1 MKLHF
6 LVFAMTTLSGLLP
19 GWLGPDAAQAQEARR
34 NVSQCQAIA
43 QSIPK
48 ATFASFSG
56 PVPIA
61 AAADNETVTLTYI
74 GHSTFLIETPGGISI
89 ATDYSGW
96 YTPPRM
102 PMVATMNR
110 AHSSHY
116 TLTPDP
122 AIKYVLHGWSDVP
135 GEKAK
140 IDLTVG
146 DTYIRNVTTDIRG
159 GYGGAQP
166 DGNSIFIFEVA
177 GLCIGHLGH
186 LHYELTDAH
195 YTEIGRLDIVMVP
208 VDGGLTMGADSMSRI
223 IKRLRS
229 SLILPMHQPR
239 PLANFLSMFGPDF
252 DVVYATGNSIDV
264 SMRTLPKKPQIYVA
278 KGMH

>member
-1 MKLHF
+1 MKPRF
-6 LVFAMTTLSGLLP
+6 LVFAIACLIVLV
-19 GWLGPDAAQAQEARR
+19 AAEAAVAQEERK

-43 QSIPK
+43 QSIPQ
-48 ATFASFSG
+48 ATFASFTG
-56 PVPIA
+56 PAPIIGA
-61 AAADNETVTLTYI
+61 GVTDQSVTLTYI
-74 GHSTFLIETPGGISI
+74 EHSTFLIETRGGVTI

-96 YTPPRM
+96 YSPPQV
-102 PMVATMNR
+102 PMVVTMNR

-116 TLTPDP
+116 SLVTDP

-140 IDLTVG
+140 IDLVVG

-159 GYGGAQP
+159 GFGAPQR

-195 YTEIGRLDIVMVP
+195 YTEIGRLDVVMVP
-208 VDGGLTMGADSMSRI
+208 VDGGLTMGSDSMSRV
-223 IKRLRS
+223 IKRLRA

-239 PLANFLSMFGPDF
+239 PLQSFLSMFGPDF
-252 DVVYATGNSIDV
+252 DISYAPTNTISV
-264 SMRTLPKKPQIYVA
+264 SLRTLPKKPLIYVA
-278 KGMH
+278 KAMQ